1 MDFPPFFI
9 DFAGNR
15 ILMAVIASLHVF
27 INHAFAVGAYPVVA
41 LMEYR
46 GWKKGDAA
54 WDELAYKVTFALFVI
69 TTTVGAL
76 TGVGIWF
83 SAALIAPFGIGSL
96 LRVFFW
102 GWFIEWIVFI
112 SEVVLIMI
120 YFLSWKKMSA
130 AGHKKAHIGLG
141 IALSIFSWLT
151 MAIIVG
157 ILGFMM
163 GSGHWPEDHSLFSAF
178 FNPIYLPQ
186 LAFRTTFAMGVA
198 GLCVWFLIF
207 FFSKKGGSL
216 RHDSVRFVS
225 RWMLIW
231 VIPFAAACLWYWN
244 VVPAAMAANI
254 DVALLTQRF
263 TQWHETLA
271 IIMLGT
277 MAALILAAVTAAIKP
292 KLIPSALLV
301 VPLILGLWL
310 LGHFER
316 VREFVRK
323 PYVIADYMYSNGVR
337 VSELP
342 VLQRDGVLTYA
353 TYVNNHTVTP
363 GKMVDAGKDV
373 FIVTCSRCHTTAGIN
388 SVVAKFRNLYGD
400 QPWDKSA
407 MGAFIQTMHVSRTFM
422 PPFPGNDREADAL
435 VSYLMQLKQ
444 HHEFILAAQNNWTV
458 KQDKAVESSGP

>member
-1 MDFPPFFI
+1 
-9 DFAGNR
+9 
-15 ILMAVIASLHVF
+15 MAVIASIHVF
-27 INHAFAVGAYPVVA
+27 INHAFAVGAYPIVT

-46 GWKKGDAA
+46 GWKKGDGA
-54 WDELAYKVTFALFVI
+54 WDELAYKVTFALFVV
-69 TTTVGAL
+69 TTTLGAL

-112 SEVVLIMI
+112 SEVILIMI
-120 YFLSWKKMSA
+120 YFLSWKRMSA
-130 AGHKKAHIGLG
+130 SGRKRAHIGIG
-141 IALSIFSWLT
+141 VILSVFSWLT

-163 GSGHWPEDHSLFSAF
+163 GSGRWPETQSLFSAF

-186 LAFRTTFAMGVA
+186 LAFRTAFAMGVA

-207 FFSKKGGSL
+207 FFTSKGSGL
-216 RHDSVRFVS
+216 RHGSVRYVS
-225 RWMLIW
+225 RWMLVWI
-231 VIPFAAACLWYWN
+231 IPFVAASVWYWK

-254 DVALLTQRF
+254 DVALVTQRF

-271 IIMLGT
+271 IIMFCAIG
-277 MAALILAAVTAAIKP
+277 ALILVAGAGALKP
-292 KLIPSALLV
+292 KLLTSILLF
-301 VPLILGLWL
+301 VPLLLGLWL

-342 VLQRDGVLTYA
+342 VLQRDGVLTHA
-353 TYVNNHTVTP
+353 TYVNNHTVTS
-363 GKMVDAGKDV
+363 GNQIGAGRDV
-373 FIVTCSRCHTTAGIN
+373 FVVTCSRCHTTTGIN
-388 SVVAKFRNLYGD
+388 SVVTKFRNLYGE
-400 QPWDKSA
+400 QPWDKNA
-407 MGAFIQTMHVSRTFM
+407 MGAFIHTMHTSRTFM
-422 PPFPGNDREADAL
+422 PPFPGNDKEADAL
-435 VSYLMQLKQ
+435 VAYLKQ
-444 HHEFILAAQNNWTV
+444 LQVDHEFILAAQNSWTV
-458 KQDKAVESSGP
+458 KPAEVTGATGGP